1 MDEKTTNSGRGRVFI
16 VEDEPVIGE
25 FIVNALSSQ
34 DFSVT
39 AVADGRSAWQLLSE
53 SSDNFDAILLDRGLP
68 WVDGMELLRR
78 IKSSSNLSRVPVVM
92 QTAVGRTEDISE
104 GIAAGAYY
112 YLVKPVQFELLVAV
126 VTAAVNHHREYREM
140 QDALR
145 RSERTLVHLDQGSF
159 RIKTIADSIEVS
171 RAIGQMCAD
180 PAKAA
185 LGLRE
190 LFTNGIE
197 HGNLGVTYAEKAALV
212 MENRWFDEIERRL
225 ELESNRDKFVSVTVS
240 RQDSLIQVLI
250 QDQGAGFD
258 WQKYLE
264 IDPDRIFD
272 PHGRG
277 IAMSRMMSFE
287 SMEYLGNGN
296 TVRLTLLALPQST

>member
-1 MDEKTTNSGRGRVFI
+1 MKPIQSGRGQVFV
-16 VEDEPVIGE
+16 VEDEPVIAE
-25 FIVNALSSQ
+25 FIKNALTSQ

-39 AVADGRSAWQLLSE
+39 LAVDGRVAWQVLTEATDS
-53 SSDNFDAILLDRGLP
+53 FDAILLDRGLP

-78 IKSSSNLSRVPVVM
+78 IKSSAHLNRVPVVM
-92 QTAVGRTEDISE
+92 QTAVGSTEDISE

-112 YLVKPVQFELLVAV
+112 YLVKPVQHDLLIAV
-126 VTAAVNHHREYREM
+126 VSAAVNHHKEYREM
-140 QDALR
+140 QEALR
-145 RSERTLVHLDQGSF
+145 RSERTLLHLDEGSF
-159 RIKTIADSIEVS
+159 RVRTIADSVEVS
-171 RAIGQMCAD
+171 RAIGQMCDD
-180 PAKAA
+180 PTKAA

-225 ELESNRDKFVSVTVS
+225 NLESNRDKFVSVNVS
-240 RQDSLIQVLI
+240 RQGPLIEVLI
-250 QDQGAGFD
+250 KDQGAGFD
-258 WQKYLE
+258 WHKYLE

-287 SMEYLGNGN
+287 TMEYQGNGN
-296 TVRLTLLALPQST
+296 TVRVTLLALSPSP